1 VYVLRLGKRILVGLC
16 SVYASRPAKNFFVS
30 RSERLPY
37 RFKMRTPEKQPPVEA
52 DLLCLA
58 MSFSDCDRPK
68 SNAARSV
75 HVWCA
80 VVPDLHDNLI
90 LTDDAF
96 QRLTDCSVNVSHVV
110 DDNTDDDDVSDD
122 HNDNVVAVDDDVVN
136 DGVNDNENVDD
147 DDVLTT
153 ERDDNNDLS
162 LALSSEVAKEQR
174 DDKSLIGCWK
184 LAERGRG
191 GFVVKD
197 NLLYHRAKI
206 LGQPFL
212 QLVVPCCRR
221 EHVLKMGHDT
231 FGGHMSVKR
240 TKARIYYTFYWPSLA
255 EDYRRYIQTC
265 RTCQMKARVT
275 YRDRVPNTEGR

>member
-1 VYVLRLGKRILVGLC
+1 VSNVVSELSALKYVDVSVTCDNTDVIKNVVALCDSGAKICCVKSALTTDLSPNVVGQIQLRPFCG
-16 SVYASRPAKNFFVS
+16 
-30 RSERLPY
+30 
-37 RFKMRTPEKQPPVEA
+37 PPVEA
-52 DLLCLA
+52 DLVCLT
-58 MSFSDCDRPK
+58 MSFGDCDKPK

-75 HVWCA
+75 HVWRA

-90 LTDDAF
+90 LTDDEF
-96 QRLTDCSVNVSHVV
+96 RPLTNCSVNVSHVAV
-110 DDNTDDDDVSDD
+110 DNADDDVSDD
-122 HNDNVVAVDDDVVN
+122 HNDNVGAVDDDVVN

-153 ERDDNNDLS
+153 KRDDNNDLS
-162 LALSSEVAKEQR
+162 LASSSEVAKEQR

-191 GFVVKD
+191 DFVVKD
-197 NLLYHRAKI
+197 NVLYHRAKI

-212 QLVVPCCRR
+212 QLVVLSCRR
-221 EHVLKMGHDT
+221 KHELKMGHDT

-255 EDYRRYIQTC
+255 EDCRRYI
-265 RTCQMKARVT
+265 
-275 YRDRVPNTEGR
+275 